1 MQFRLMLG
9 ILAMSLIMVG
19 SASAAV
25 DSAAEFLEMVQTQVD
40 RGELTADEALLIK
53 FQYAFDREKLP
64 EQYQPTWKAPMKC
77 GTPLVMEFMQS
88 QGRMDSEIAATIEG
102 YLTLPEGNRLN
113 YWAPSHLFRLN
124 YQVSGSNAVPPA
136 DDNANGVPDY
146 VELVAEYMDYSLDYE
161 CNTLGFSMPPFQ
173 ADAAYMTVTLQ
184 NLDGIYGYT
193 QPVGYP
199 TGMTHIVL
207 DNDFVGY
214 APNDDPD
221 GNELG
226 AAKVT
231 AAHEF
236 KHSTQ
241 YVGSNWSE
249 GGWNEVD
256 ATWAEEIVY
265 PMVNDYL
272 NYLPFGSPI
281 SSPTMALDGGS
292 TGTGSYEDC
301 VWQHYMSQTHG
312 IQFVVDYYDYRKTH
326 QGQAVMDSY
335 EQMFATYGSD
345 LNIAWANFTAWNFA
359 CGARSLADAGYEEDD
374 LYPTG
379 SAQKTMYVYPDDHNG
394 YVAHLA
400 ANFIRCLSVDDAGK
414 NMKITFNGNDN
425 ARMTLSAVVNVS
437 YSTHAGVYYTIPLDS
452 NNDAVFQVPY
462 DLDGV
467 YSVGFVVGNAAK
479 TGTNMSYSVDIE
491 QVDAVVNGVG
501 DEVPSFTIAGN
512 YPNPFNPSTAIKF
525 NLSGAAAT
533 QLDIFDLSGR
543 KVRTLVQANLGAGEH
558 TVRWNGQDD
567 SGRSLA
573 SGTYLAKLRSGEQV
587 TTHKLVLAK

>member
-1 MQFRLMLG
+1 MQIRLMLG

-25 DSAAEFLEMVQTQVD
+25 ESAAEFLEMVQAQVD

-53 FQYAFDREKLP
+53 FHYAFDREKLP

-77 GTPLVMEFMQS
+77 GTPLVMEFIQNRS
-88 QGRMDSEIAATIEG
+88 RMDREMVATIEG
-102 YLTLPEGNRLN
+102 YLAEPEGERIS
-113 YWAPSHLFRLN
+113 YWSPSHLFRLN
-124 YQVSGSNAVPPA
+124 YQTSGSNAVPPA
-136 DDNANGVPDY
+136 DEDGSGVPDY
-146 VELVAEYMDYSLDYE
+146 VERVAEYMDYSLELE
-161 CNTLGFSMPPFQ
+161 CNILGFSLPPFQ
-173 ADAAYMTVTLQ
+173 DDAAYMSVTLE
-184 NLDGIYGYT
+184 NLSGIYGYT
-193 QPVGYP
+193 QPTGYP
-199 TGMTHIVL
+199 AGMTRIVL

-221 GNELG
+221 GQELG

-265 PMVNDYL
+265 PVVNDYH
-272 NYLPFGSPI
+272 NYLSFGSPI

-301 VWQHYMSQTHG
+301 VWKHYMSQTHG
-312 IQFVVDYYDYRKTH
+312 VQFVVDYYDYRKTH

-335 EQMFATYGSD
+335 EQLFWDYGSD
-345 LNIAWANFTAWNFA
+345 LNIAWNEFTAWNFA
-359 CGARSLADAGYEEDD
+359 CGARALADEGYEEDE

-379 SAQKTMYVYPDDHNG
+379 SAQKTMYAYPDDHSG
-394 YVAHLA
+394 YVTHLA
-400 ANFIRCLSVDDAGK
+400 ANFIRCLNVNQAGK
-414 NMKITFNGNDN
+414 NMKITFNGNDS
-425 ARMTLSAVVNVS
+425 ARMTLAAVVNVS
-437 YSTHAGVYYTIPLDS
+437 YSTNQGTFYTIPLDI

-479 TGTNMSYSVDIE
+479 IGGNMSYSVDIE
-491 QVDAVVNGVG
+491 RVDAVVNAAG
-501 DEVPSFTIAGN
+501 DDVPAFAIGGN

-525 NLSGAAAT
+525 SLSSAAAT
-533 QLDIFDLSGR
+533 RLDVYDLSGR
-543 KVRTLVQANLGAGEH
+543 KVRSLLQANLGAGEH

-567 SGRSLA
+567 SGRALA
-573 SGTYLAKLRSGEQV
+573 SGTYLAQLRSGEQV